1 MAVAT
6 QNAEL
11 GLARRLETRESV
23 NAALEELRDQL
34 GLAEIPR
41 RIEGYDV
48 STFRG
53 SIAVASRVVFEDG
66 LPCRRDYRRYR
77 IRDAAPDDDLACLRE
92 IFQRR
97 FRRADSEPLPDLLL
111 VDGGRGQLA
120 VLVTALQDAGLSRDA
135 IGLSKERDEES
146 PSPRVRRSGGVK
158 AERVFTP
165 SRVDPVMLPPTSR
178 ALLLLQRV
186 RDESHRVAIAFQR
199 DLRAKEGMMSIL
211 EELPGIGP
219 TKRRALLRH
228 LGALRA
234 VRAASEAEL
243 QAVPGIS
250 ARDAAT
256 IFRFFQAVR
265 DSPEAPPGPE
275 ERKTS
280 AQKETA
286 DPT

>member
-1 MAVAT
+1 
-6 QNAEL
+6 
-11 GLARRLETRESV
+11 
-23 NAALEELRDQL
+23 
-34 GLAEIPR
+34 
-41 RIEGYDV
+41 
-48 STFRG
+48 
-53 SIAVASRVVFEDG
+53 
-66 LPCRRDYRRYR
+66 
-77 IRDAAPDDDLACLRE
+77 
-92 IFQRR
+92 
-97 FRRADSEPLPDLLL
+97 
-111 VDGGRGQLA
+111 
-120 VLVTALQDAGLSRDA
+120 
-135 IGLSKERDEES
+135 
-146 PSPRVRRSGGVK
+146 
-158 AERVFTP
+158 
-165 SRVDPVMLPPTSR
+165 MLPPTSR

-199 DLRAKEGMMSIL
+199 NLRAKEGMTSIL

-243 QAVPGIS
+243 QAVPGVS

-256 IFRFFQAVR
+256 VFRFFQAVR